1 MTTLPAVPLSGQT
14 RAAQTALTVLSA
26 ARPQADG
33 HGPDLVHKDRSA
45 PETGIEALMR
55 YAKTAKALARPET
68 TDESLPPPTGGGV
81 DHAGRLRSEVMAL
94 DQLPAE
100 YADALRSLGATQVVE
115 LTYPPI
121 SDAEFQQIA
130 GAALDDW
137 YAGDAGYQAAK
148 AAGTLRV
155 QRMSEIEAEVP
166 GFRHSYGEFELYRG
180 NECIGGAST
189 GLLSDVFERFW
200 AEQEAAG
207 IKVVPG
213 GSQGTDFVARW
224 PVI

>member
-14 RAAQTALTVLSA
+14 RAAQTALTMLSA
-26 ARPQADG
+26 ARPQAES
-33 HGPDLVHKDRSA
+33 PDPLRKDKSA

-68 TDESLPPPTGGGV
+68 TAESLPPPTGGGV
-81 DHAGRLRSEVMAL
+81 DYAGRLRSEVMAL

-148 AAGTLRV
+148 AAGTLRI
-155 QRMSEIEAEVP
+155 QRMSELEAEVP
-166 GFRHSYGEFELYRG
+166 GFQPSSRDFELYRG
-180 NECIGGAST
+180 NEYIGGAGMGVPSE
-189 GLLSDVFERFW
+189 VQQRFI
-200 AEQEAAG
+200 ATQQAAG
-207 IKVVPG
+207 IQVVPG